1 MMTDRKGTDR
11 IKELKR
17 KIQQEEYL
25 QTAILEIASLLTESI
40 NKSHFLLHER
50 KQ

>member
-1 MMTDRKGTDR
+1 MITEVKVHDR
-11 IKELKR
+11 IKELKK

-25 QTAILEIASLLTESI
+25 QTAIQEIASLLTESI
-40 NKSHFLLHER
+40 NRGHFLLHER

>member
-1 MMTDRKGTDR
+1 MINEVRTPDR

-17 KIQQEEYL
+17 KIQQESYL

-40 NKSHFLLHER
+40 NKGHFLLHER
-50 KQ
+50 K

>member
-1 MMTDRKGTDR
+1 MMSATQAPDR

-25 QTAILEIASLLTESI
+25 RTAIHEIASLLTESI
-40 NKSHFLLHER
+40 NKGHFLLHER
-50 KQ
+50 K